1 MGTFANLEE
10 GDVFLNYRKWRRG
23 YRFGIESFFFQEGMA
38 EIYEDAEYA
47 ELRVGQN
54 GDAVI
59 IDLMDGNLN
68 RLSD

>member
-1 MGTFANLEE
+1 
-10 GDVFLNYRKWRRG
+10 
-23 YRFGIESFFFQEGMA
+23 MA

-59 IDLMDGNLN
+59 IDLMDENLN